1 MDKVLF
7 NGLIKRHSILAN
19 SEGTSVMAMVN
30 THITMA
36 AVHTKATGKPISSM
50 DSAMYLLI
58 SITTSG
64 KVYGIV
70 VA

>member
-7 NGLIKRHSILAN
+7 NGLIKWPSTSVN
-19 SEGTSVMAMVN
+19 SKRTSVMAMVN
-30 THITMA
+30 TPIIMA
-36 AVHTKATGKPISSM
+36 AVITKATGKPISNM
-50 DSAMYLLI
+50 GSAMCLLI

-64 KVYGIV
+64 KVYGIG